1 MELMYSIFTHSNVF
15 TWKQFLKK
23 NFEVQ
28 SRGTRFLGILCDS
41 RNFPKKSQKFTNR
54 PLGVGHVAESTQT
67 NFFWLQEVPAAKM
80 SHIPASYDHFWWFYI
95 FGKFHYFRQISRKP
109 HFRWYTRMWLRGEK
123 NKKIKEIIFRMNF
136 ISRLVHLV
144 P

>member
-41 RNFPKKSQKFTNR
+41 RNFPKKSQKITNR

-67 NFFWLQEVPAAKM
+67 NFFLTLGSPCGENEPYTSLVRPFLMILYIWEISLFQADFPKTAFSVIYENVTSWGKNQKNQGNHF
-80 SHIPASYDHFWWFYI
+80 SHEFY
-95 FGKFHYFRQISRKP
+95 F
-109 HFRWYTRMWLRGEK
+109 
-123 NKKIKEIIFRMNF
+123 
-136 ISRLVHLV
+136 
-144 P
+144 